1 MGKVASIV
9 LGESFGQLEG
19 DVFGVDKGAWAL
31 WCAGIAMHD
40 VMGDFD
46 SIDADALSVLKAN
59 HPNID
64 LYPPHKD
71 QSDSQIAIEKALRLG
86 YETIHVYGALGRR
99 LDHQQVNLHLAYAHP
114 EVVLHD
120 AHNRIET
127 KLVGTHALES
137 LGFTHVSFFAYQSAT
152 LSLENFAYTLNRA
165 TINTH
170 TLHTVSNH
178 WLSGPGRLIVH
189 AGRVLVMRTKD

>member
-9 LGESFGQLEG
+9 LGESFTQLEG

-31 WCAGIAMHD
+31 WRAGIPMRAL
-40 VMGDFD
+40 MGDFD
-46 SIDADALSVLKAN
+46 SIDAEALNVLKAH

-64 LYPPHKD
+64 IHPSRKD
-71 QSDSQIAIEKALRLG
+71 QSDSQIAIEKALSLG
-86 YETIHVYGALGRR
+86 YQTIHVHGALGRR
-99 LDHQQVNLHLAYAHP
+99 LDHQQVNLQLAYAHP

-127 KLVGTHALES
+127 KLVGTHVLET
-137 LGFTHVSFFAYQSAT
+137 LGFTHVSFFAYQAAT
-152 LSLENFAYTLNRA
+152 LSLENFAYTLDHA
-165 TINTH
+165 TIDMLSVH
-170 TLHTVSNH
+170 TLSNH